1 MNEPGAAPSR
11 STVELTMAQAVVLY
25 LQAQWSERDGFKQR
39 LIPRIF
45 GIFGHGNVVGLGE
58 ALEEYGSEL
67 PFHQAKNEE
76 MMVHAASGYAKAR
89 NRLATFACSASI
101 GPGSTNMVTGAA
113 AATANRLPVLLL
125 PSDTFVSRRQGVVLQ
140 QIEPSWAGDLTV
152 NDCLRPVSRYFDRIV
167 RPEQLLTA
175 LPTAMRALLDQ
186 ADTGAVTLSLPQ
198 DVQGEAFAYP
208 TQFFER
214 KVWTVVRRP
223 PAPSEI
229 AAAAELIAK
238 AAKPLLIAGG
248 GVRYGVADA
257 ALADFCRLTGIAVAE
272 THAGKGTSTAPELTL
287 GAIGVNGTAA
297 ANRMARDAD
306 VVISVGT
313 RLTDF
318 ITGSNSIFQHPHG
331 RFVGLN
337 VSAGD
342 AAKMGA
348 ETIVADAREALTAL
362 GEALAS
368 RQYHV
373 APSYA
378 ADVAR
383 AQGDWDRAVEAEL
396 APRRGEAMTQAQ
408 LVRRLNRQS
417 ASGDV
422 VVTAAGSVISDVTKI
437 WQCHDHADCHIEFGY
452 SCMGFDI
459 PSAIGLRLARPDG
472 EIYVVIGDG
481 NYLLANSELL
491 TAVQERLK
499 LTVILIE
506 NQGFQSIRA
515 LQEAKTGAIFGNER
529 RLRSAAENR
538 LSGPVAEVDF
548 EAHARS
554 LGCRATTVATLD
566 ELDSALA
573 AASDV
578 RDRPFVIVARVEPR
592 RMFAADNGAW
602 WDVGVAEVSN
612 LPRVNQATEQ
622 HLQGRHSLQR
632 FYGQASDAV

>member
-1 MNEPGAAPSR
+1 MNKPEASLRR
-11 STVELTMAQAVVLY
+11 STIELTTAQAIVLY
-25 LQAQWSERDGFKQR
+25 LQAQWSERDGLKQR

-58 ALEEYGSEL
+58 ALEEYGTDL

-76 MMVHAASGYAKAR
+76 MMVHAASGYAKAC
-89 NRLATFACSASI
+89 NRLATFACTASI

-125 PSDTFVSRRQGVVLQ
+125 PSDTFASRLQGVVLQ
-140 QIEPSWAGDLTV
+140 QVEPSWAGDLTV
-152 NDCLRPVSRYFDRIV
+152 NDCLRPVSRYFDRIA

-175 LPTAMRALLDQ
+175 LPAAMRALLDQ
-186 ADTGAVTLSLPQ
+186 AETGAVTLSLPQ

-208 TQFFER
+208 EEFFGPR
-214 KVWTVVRRP
+214 TWTVVRRP
-223 PAPSEI
+223 PARSEI
-229 AAAAELIAK
+229 AAAAQLIAS
-238 AAKPLLIAGG
+238 AAKPVIIAGG
-248 GVRYGVADA
+248 GVRYA
-257 ALADFCRLTGIAVAE
+257 AAETALGDFARQTGIAIAE
-272 THAGKGTSTAPELTL
+272 THAGKGTSTIPALTL
-287 GAIGVNGTAA
+287 GAIGVNGTGA

-306 VVISVGT
+306 VVICVGT

-318 ITGSNSIFQHPHG
+318 ITGSNSIFQHPQV

-348 ETIVADAREALTAL
+348 TTIVADARETLLAL
-362 GEALAS
+362 GEALAAHH
-368 RQYHV
+368 YHV
-373 APSYA
+373 ASSYPEE
-378 ADVAR
+378 VGR
-383 AQGDWDRAVEAEL
+383 AQADWDQAVEAEL
-396 APRRGEAMTQAQ
+396 VPRRDEAMTQAQ
-408 LVRRLNRQS
+408 VVRRLNQRT
-417 ASGDV
+417 GTDDV

-437 WQCHDHADCHIEFGY
+437 WQCHDHAACHIEFGY

-459 PSAIGLRLARPDG
+459 PSAIGLRLARANG

-481 NYLLANSELL
+481 NYLLANSELV
-491 TAVQERLK
+491 TAVQEHLK
-499 LTVILIE
+499 LTIILIE

-515 LQEAKTGAIFGNER
+515 LQESKTGVAFGNER

-538 LSGPVAEVDF
+538 LSGNVVEVDF

-554 LGCRATTVATLD
+554 LGCRSTTVETLE

-573 AASDV
+573 AAREI
-578 RDRPFVIVARVEPR
+578 RDRPFVVVARVEPR
-592 RMFAADNGAW
+592 RMFAADNGSW

-612 LPRVNQATEQ
+612 RPRVNQATEQ
-622 HLQGRHSLQR
+622 HLQARRTLQR
-632 FYGQASDAV
+632 LYR